1 MRHLPL
7 PVRIRAG
14 IALLTVLAGVAACG
28 PASPSA
34 PAATTGEAAGA
45 GTTSV
50 STAASGTS
58 GGSGASGGSG
68 TSSDDP
74 DAGLRTG
81 PQLAALLPAPA
92 ELPRGF
98 RVTADGP
105 QDSGAE
111 FGTDPVSAAPAHP
124 DCGRLEGGNAWV
136 TALGRPAAFAQTE
149 FRDGSGSQILA
160 EVDAYRGA
168 QARSVMAGYRRLFA
182 ACRTFTYTEGSTH
195 ARVSLGAQPGPA
207 AGDESLRAVLR
218 TPSFEG
224 GVTVVVVRVGQLVTT
239 VYDNSTAKD
248 LGAAAVGLATATARR
263 CSA

>member
-50 STAASGTS
+50 STTSSGASGTS
-58 GGSGASGGSG
+58 GS
-68 TSSDDP
+68 SSDEP

-81 PQLAALLPAPA
+81 PQLAALLPAPT
-92 ELPRGF
+92 ELPQGF

-111 FGTDPVSAAPAHP
+111 LGTDPVSAAPAHP
-124 DCGRLEGGNAWV
+124 DCDRLEGGNAWV

-160 EVDAYRGA
+160 EVDAYRGG
-168 QARSVMAGYRRLFA
+168 QARSVVAGYRRLFA

-207 AGDESLRAVLR
+207 VGDESLRAVLR

-248 LGAAAVGLATATARR
+248 LGAAAVGLATATAHR